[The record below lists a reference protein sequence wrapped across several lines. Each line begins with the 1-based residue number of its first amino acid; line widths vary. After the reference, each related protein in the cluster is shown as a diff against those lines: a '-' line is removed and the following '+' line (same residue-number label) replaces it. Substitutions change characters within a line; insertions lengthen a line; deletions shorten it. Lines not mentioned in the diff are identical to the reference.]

1 MHYQRMRRGMGRGSM
16 TNEEL
21 KELVDEIIKR
31 TRNQDTV
38 AYEDVD
44 KLIIYIDMLEYAL
57 SRLKKLIE

>member
-1 MHYQRMRRGMGRGSM
+1 M
-16 TNEEL
+16 TQEEL
-21 KELVDEIIKR
+21 KELVDEIVKR